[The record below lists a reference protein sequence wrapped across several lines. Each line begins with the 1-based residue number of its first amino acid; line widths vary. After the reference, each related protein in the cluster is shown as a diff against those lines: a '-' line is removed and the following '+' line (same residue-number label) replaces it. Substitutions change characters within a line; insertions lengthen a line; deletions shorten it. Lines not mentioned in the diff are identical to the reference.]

1 MGWRYLL
8 FALGGLT
15 FFLWGLRFFVF
26 TLLESPRFLSGIG
39 RDAEAVNIIHKLAK
53 YNGKTT
59 TLTVEELEA
68 PGRIQD
74 ESPSRPRRNILSR
87 DSKYDASHIKALFAT
102 PKMAW
107 STSLLIALWGMPM
120 HSLCQDVTIQLFFFY
135 PRDHWSCFDAL
146 Q

>member
-15 FFLWGLRFFVF
+15 FLFWALRFFVF

-39 RDAEAVNIIHKLAK
+39 KDAEAVEVIHQLAK
-53 YNGKTT
+53 FNGKAT

-68 PGRIQD
+68 PERDQD
-74 ESPSRPRRNILSR
+74 VSQSRSRREILSK
-87 DSKYDASHIKALFAT
+87 DSKYGTSHIKALFAT

-107 STSLLIALWGMPM
+107 STSLLIALWSMVPSIVLRC
-120 HSLCQDVTIQLFFFY
+120 HD
-135 PRDHWSCFDAL
+135 
-146 Q
+146 